1 MIGKVAAPDG
11 IRAPSSG
18 LDDLCN
24 QTGQSPH
31 ALGPHPGRGYADRI
45 GWEAIMPATF
55 DLDTVSKP
63 SRYATLQD
71 LMTHVPVPID
81 VRMSS
86 IDRLHVSTVS
96 DFFGG
101 IFLISCNGRGAVVGR
116 DESLVRRDHAR
127 TMMLSVVTAGTSRLQ
142 QGDTVSDLRRGDVV
156 GYSSVRPYRATFDDV
171 SKHTYMIDYDA
182 LGLPDRI
189 LHAQLGRRVNAGH
202 ALGIIVARYLTD
214 LGSHAV
220 YLSDP
225 ERAALEQPTLDLL
238 RALFA
243 ATAGDEPR
251 TREPLH
257 ASLGTRMI
265 EFVKMHLTDPGL
277 SIAMVAHEHG
287 ISERYAYL
295 ILSRSGIA
303 LADWVRT
310 QRLAGAAREL
320 TRATDREETIAQI
333 AYRWGFTDHASFTRA
348 FRRTYGL
355 SPRDYRRANAP
366 APTEQGHD
374 VLGDGA

>member
-1 MIGKVAAPDG
+1 
-11 IRAPSSG
+11 
-18 LDDLCN
+18 
-24 QTGQSPH
+24 
-31 ALGPHPGRGYADRI
+31 
-45 GWEAIMPATF
+45 MPATF
-55 DLDTVSKP
+55 DLDTVPKP

-116 DESLVRRDHAR
+116 DETLVRQDHAR
-127 TMMLSVVTAGTSRLQ
+127 TMMLSVVTAGTSRVQ

-156 GYSSVRPYRATFDDV
+156 GYSSAQPYRATFDDV
-171 SKHTYMIDYDA
+171 SKHTYMIDYEA
-182 LGLPDRI
+182 LGLPDQV
-189 LHAQLGRRVNAGH
+189 LHAQLARRINAGH
-202 ALGIIVARYLTD
+202 PLGIIVARYLTD

-243 ATAGDEPR
+243 ATAGDETR

-257 ASLGTRMI
+257 ASLGARMI
-265 EFVKMHLTDPGL
+265 EFVKMHVTDPDL

-295 ILSRSGIA
+295 ILSRSGIT

-320 TRATDREETIAQI
+320 TRVADREETIADV

-355 SPRDYRRANAP
+355 SPRDYRRTNAQQ
-366 APTEQGHD
+366 AEQTDD
-374 VLGDGA
+374 VLPDSPRPS